1 MLDFYIVAI
10 LFFFLWFSFLVFF
23 VLDSWVGA
31 GLFFLS
37 LSVSILCV
45 WRGAV
50 SRYVFFFLYLWIV
63 AFCFAIIYSHMS
75 TTATFHPFSL
85 FPQTLLD
92 LPSRLSLPKMV
103 MVLALGE
110 TKRQI
115 EGKPIF
121 PTLEERPRGLR
132 FVLFCPKFIRRRFPF
147 FSLSLLLFLFP
158 RHSLLL
164 THSLT
169 LSQVTQSSSSC
180 YCCSLT

>member
-1 MLDFYIVAI
+1 MCVLSVWI
-10 LFFFLWFSFLVFF
+10 LF
-23 VLDSWVGA
+23 WVGA
-31 GLFFLS
+31 GLFCFS

-45 WRGAV
+45 WRGVV
-50 SRYVFFFLYLWIV
+50 SRYVFFLYLWIV

-92 LPSRLSLPKMV
+92 QPSRLSLPKMV

-115 EGKPIF
+115 EGKPTF
-121 PTLEERPRGLR
+121 PTPEERPRGLC
-132 FVLFCPKFIRRRFPF
+132 FVLFCPKFIRHRFPF
-147 FSLSLLLFLFP
+147 LSLSMLLFLFP

-164 THSLT
+164 THSH
-169 LSQVTQSSSSC
+169 SKSSHNPPPSPATATH
-180 YCCSLT
+180 SLRAHRKQAWQTRTNQA